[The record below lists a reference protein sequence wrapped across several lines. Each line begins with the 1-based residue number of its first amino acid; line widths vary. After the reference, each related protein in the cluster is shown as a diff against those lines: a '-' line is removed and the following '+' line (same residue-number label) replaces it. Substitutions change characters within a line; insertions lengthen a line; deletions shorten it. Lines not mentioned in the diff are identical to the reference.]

1 MASTHSDPLSVDEG
15 PGGGEEEEQAEGEEE
30 QAGGEERR
38 AAAEWSRGPQVNQRL
53 AQRLTL
59 ARRLLKVKSYTK
71 PVKPVKPR
79 GGQGWRFWLRVQQ
92 RHFDP
97 VLETGGRLAQLRTSE
112 PPGLH
117 PHTCEYLQSP

>member
-59 ARRLLKVKSYTK
+59 ARRLLKVKIYTN
-71 PVKPVKPR
+71 
-79 GGQGWRFWLRVQQ
+79 Q
-92 RHFDP
+92 
-97 VLETGGRLAQLRTSE
+97 
-112 PPGLH
+112 
-117 PHTCEYLQSP
+117 